1 MQRPTASL
9 LIQSDVG
16 QFKNRGSMKKKN
28 IGNLTLIILVVL
40 TALIWLIFPPVR
52 EGSTRLAGDRADV
65 FFVVHFHTPEMGR
78 AFLRRAG

>member
-52 EGSTRLAGDRADV
+52 EGTEHYERAYAGAYHQRI
-65 FFVVHFHTPEMGR
+65 G
-78 AFLRRAG
+78 